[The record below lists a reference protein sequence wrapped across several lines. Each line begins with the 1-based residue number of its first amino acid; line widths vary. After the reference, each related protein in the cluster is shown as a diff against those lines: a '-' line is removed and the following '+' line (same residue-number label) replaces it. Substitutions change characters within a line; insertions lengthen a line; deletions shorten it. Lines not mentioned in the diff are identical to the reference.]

1 MQFGERVVLMRPYR
15 DMAAGTPLI
24 YLSHDRDSGYLV
36 AVCIREDE
44 LYADWLKNHKVSS
57 FQDYI
62 KTLSE
67 QHAAVFRNMTEHRA
81 LDFSVVKPDADAVTT
96 LQALDQSLQQAQDEA
111 SRLAQIRTN
120 FLLNVG
126 NVALNFGDHT
136 HE

>member
-1 MQFGERVVLMRPYR
+1 MQFGERVVLMQPYR

-44 LYADWLKNHKVSS
+44 LYADWLSKHKVSS

-67 QHAAVFRNMTEHRA
+67 QHAAVFRNMTEHRP
-81 LDFSVVKPDADAVTT
+81 LDFSVVKPDLHTVKT
-96 LQALDQSLQQAQDEA
+96 LKDLDQALQQAQQES
-111 SRLAQIRTN
+111 SRLEQIRTN
-120 FLLNVG
+120 FLINVG
-126 NVALNFGDHT
+126 NVALDFGGE